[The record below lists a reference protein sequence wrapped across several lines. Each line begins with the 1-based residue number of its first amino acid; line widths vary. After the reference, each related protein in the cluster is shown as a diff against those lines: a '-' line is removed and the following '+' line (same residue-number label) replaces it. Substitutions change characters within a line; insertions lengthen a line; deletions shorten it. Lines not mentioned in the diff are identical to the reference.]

1 MSKLKFVLNKA
12 GVRQLLKSE
21 EMKSILT
28 EKATGIRNRCGD
40 GYEQDI
46 YVGRN
51 RANARVWAE
60 TFKAKHSNSKN
71 NTILKAVK

>member
-60 TFKAKHSNSKN
+60 TFKAKRSNSKN

>member
-28 EKATGIRNRCGD
+28 EKATGIRNRCGE

-51 RANARVWAE
+51 RANAMVKTA
-60 TFKAKHSNSKN
+60 TFQARKENSIN
-71 NTILKAVK
+71 NTLLKAVR